1 MHKAME
7 SRDKAELE
15 RLIDLAEEAE
25 FPELG
30 TDLRKARE
38 TLECLGVGRGG

>member
-1 MHKAME
+1 MQKAMD

-15 RLIDLAEEAE
+15 RLIDIAEEAE
-25 FPELG
+25 YPELG
-30 TDLRKARE
+30 LDLRKARE